1 MKLGAVVAAAG
12 LSRRMGREKIL
23 LRFGETSVL
32 ERVLATLAAAGVAD
46 RVVVLR
52 PGLPDADE
60 QARRAGAS
68 VVVNPRPEDE
78 MLLSIRMGIG
88 ELAPDLEAFYV
99 WPADHPGVLPETLV
113 TLAKETGRGRVVL
126 PTHRGRR
133 GHPALV
139 GYGLIEAIARIPP
152 GEGLRHLWHVDP
164 KLVREVAVED
174 PGVLLDLNTPE
185 DYDAAL
191 RAASVRGR
199 GGEGGSG

>member
-23 LRFGETSVL
+23 LRFGEASVL

-52 PGLPDADE
+52 PGLPEAYE

-68 VVVNPRPEDE
+68 VVINPSPEEE

-88 ELAPDLEAFYV
+88 ELALDLQAFYV
-99 WPADHPGVLPETLV
+99 WPADHPAVLPETLV
-113 TLAKETGRGRVVL
+113 TLAMEAGSDRIVL

-139 GYGLIEAIARIPP
+139 GDGLIQAIAQIPA
-152 GEGLRHLWHVDP
+152 GEGLRHLWHADP
-164 KLVREVAVED
+164 QLVREVPVED
-174 PGVLLDLNTPE
+174 SGVLLDLDTPE

-191 RAASVRGR
+191 RAASRT
-199 GGEGGSG
+199 GGKGDGGTG

>member
-32 ERVLATLAAAGVAD
+32 ERVLSTLAAARVAD

-52 PGLPDADE
+52 PGLLEADE
-60 QARRAGAS
+60 QARRVGAS

-99 WPADHPGVLPETLV
+99 WPADHPAVLPETLV
-113 TLAKETGRGRVVL
+113 TLAKEAGRDRVVL
-126 PTHRGRR
+126 PTHHGRR

-139 GYGLIEAIARIPP
+139 GSGLIDAIARIPA
-152 GEGLRHLWHVDP
+152 GEGLRHLWHADP
-164 KLVREVAVED
+164 QLVHEVAVED

-191 RAASVRGR
+191 RAASLRGR

>member
-32 ERVLATLAAAGVAD
+32 ERVLSTLAAAGVAD

-88 ELAPDLEAFYV
+88 ELPAGLEAFYV
-99 WPADHPGVLPETLV
+99 WPADHPAVLPETLV
-113 TLAKETGRGRVVL
+113 TLAKEAGGDRVVL
-126 PTHRGRR
+126 PTHHGRR

-139 GYGLIEAIARIPP
+139 GSGLIDAIARIPA
-152 GEGLRHLWHVDP
+152 GEGLRHLWHADAR
-164 KLVREVAVED
+164 LVREVAVED

-191 RAASVRGR
+191 RAASLRGR

>member
-32 ERVLATLAAAGVAD
+32 ERVLATLAAAGVAH

-52 PGLPDADE
+52 PGLPEADE

-68 VVVNPRPEDE
+68 VVVNPRPEEE

-88 ELAPDLEAFYV
+88 ELAPDLDAFYV
-99 WPADHPGVLPETLV
+99 WPADHPAVLPETLV
-113 TLAKETGRGRVVL
+113 TLAKQASRDRVVL

-139 GYGLIEAIARIPP
+139 GSGFIDAIARIPA
-152 GEGLRHLWHVDP
+152 GEGLRHLWHADP

-174 PGVLLDLNTPE
+174 PGVLLDLNTRE

-191 RAASVRGR
+191 RAASERGR
-199 GGEGGSG
+199 AGEGGSG

>member
-32 ERVLATLAAAGVAD
+32 ERVLSTLAAAGVAD

-68 VVVNPRPEDE
+68 IVINPRPEEE
-78 MLLSIRMGIG
+78 MLLSIRMGIR
-88 ELAPDLEAFYV
+88 ELPADLEAFYV
-99 WPADHPGVLPETLV
+99 WPADHPAVLPETLV
-113 TLAKETGRGRVVL
+113 TLAREDGRDRVVL

-139 GYGLIEAIARIPP
+139 GCGLIDAIARIPP
-152 GEGLRHLWHVDP
+152 GEGLRDLWHADP
-164 KLVREVAVED
+164 HLVREVAVED

-191 RAASVRGR
+191 RAASLRGR

>member
-1 MKLGAVVAAAG
+1 
-12 LSRRMGREKIL
+12 MGREKIL

-32 ERVLATLAAAGVAD
+32 ERVLSTLAAAGVAD

-52 PGLPDADE
+52 PGLPEADE

-99 WPADHPGVLPETLV
+99 WPADHPAVLPETLV
-113 TLAKETGRGRVVL
+113 TLAKEGGGDRVVL

-139 GYGLIEAIARIPP
+139 GSGLIAAIARIPA
-152 GEGLRHLWHVDP
+152 GEGLRHLWHADP
-164 KLVREVAVED
+164 EILREVPVED

-185 DYDAAL
+185 EYDAAL
-191 RAASVRGR
+191 RATSRTGGQGDRGT
-199 GGEGGSG
+199 G

>member
-32 ERVLATLAAAGVAD
+32 ERVLSTLAAAGVAD
-46 RVVVLR
+46 RVVVVR
-52 PGLPDADE
+52 PGLPDAEE
-60 QARRAGAS
+60 QARRAGAT
-68 VVVNPRPEDE
+68 VVVNPRPEEE
-78 MLLSIRMGIG
+78 MLLSIRMGISR
-88 ELAPDLEAFYV
+88 LPLDLEAFYV
-99 WPADHPGVLPETLV
+99 WPADHPAVLPETLA
-113 TLAKETGRGRVVL
+113 TLARGAASDRVVL

-139 GYGLIEAIARIPP
+139 GSGLIEAIARIPA
-152 GEGLRHLWHVDP
+152 GEGLRHLWHADP
-164 KLVREVAVED
+164 RLVCELPVED

-191 RAASVRGR
+191 RAASLRGR